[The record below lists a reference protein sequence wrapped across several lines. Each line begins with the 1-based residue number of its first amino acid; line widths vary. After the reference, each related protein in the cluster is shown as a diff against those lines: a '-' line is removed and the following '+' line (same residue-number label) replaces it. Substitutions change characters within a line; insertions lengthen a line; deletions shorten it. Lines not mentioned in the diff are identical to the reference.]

1 MPEGRAWIDEVQ
13 LRADA
18 LDDRARAE
26 LLFTSAVTAVEVGD
40 DQNAL
45 AAVEGLERLQGRVD
59 DPYLESAAHLAVSWI
74 LPIEDDLDGAL
85 QAASTA
91 LDGFRRQNEP
101 FMAFAALTVGM
112 TEMALGRDE
121 AARAHLTEVNQ
132 LGGQFDNSWLE
143 START
148 QLASLAVTAG
158 DLDEARALLIKS
170 VEASEETELSTLV
183 VTFSLVATAQLA
195 LAEGDARRAVT
206 ALGATD
212 GLRRSAG
219 LRAWPSTRP
228 REAELVT
235 RVKQE
240 IDADDYTEVFAAGS
254 ELSHRQAVALVR
266 GDSSREAGRDGGGEV
281 TE

>member
-13 LRADA
+13 RRAEV
-18 LDDRARAE
+18 LDDRAEAE

-40 DQNAL
+40 DESSL
-45 AAVEGLERLQGRVD
+45 AAVEGLERLRGRID
-59 DPYLESAAHLAVSWI
+59 DPYLESAAHLALSWI
-74 LPIEDDLDGAL
+74 LPIEDDFDGAL

-121 AARAHLTEVNQ
+121 AARTHLTEVDQ

-158 DLDEARALLIKS
+158 DLDEALALLTES

-183 VTFSLVATAQLA
+183 VTFALVASAQWA
-195 LAEGDARRAVT
+195 LAEGDARRAAM

-212 GLRRSAG
+212 GLRRRAG

-235 RVKQE
+235 RVEQE
-240 IDADDYTEVFAAGS
+240 IDAQDYTEAFAAGS
-254 ELSHRQAVALVR
+254 ELSHRQAVAVVR
-266 GDSSREAGRDGGGEV
+266 NDNTEGV